1 MDNDEEEILS
11 IDYDKLIEE
20 SKELGTMIEQND
32 ILGPKIGELIKVFIN
47 VSRVQLDKI
56 NQLNQTATDYKNKY
70 DALQE
75 KYNTLKTE
83 YDDLESDYDLVF
95 EANQRK
101 SELLQAIKDNDE
113 D

>member
-1 MDNDEEEILS
+1 MENNNEEILS

-20 SKELGTMIEQND
+20 SKELCTMIEQND

-56 NQLNQTATDYKNKY
+56 NQLDQTATDYKNKY
-70 DALQE
+70 EAMQV
-75 KYNTLKTE
+75 KYTNLKSE
-83 YDDLESDYDLVF
+83 YDELEKDYDLIF

-101 SELLQAIKDNDE
+101 SELLEIIRDNDE